1 MDSFIFIYLLFVQR
15 LMTMETLQDKVINEV
30 SEMKLG
36 IDKSNQDLATRLSEF
51 ILSNTDISTEQTRM
65 MENFATDI
73 ASIEQRCSG
82 QAADLDKFLVSSSSV
97 LDRLDRWSTD
107 WQVVASQKLDRL
119 QQQTSYDHDTIVKGQ
134 KMLES
139 LVVEGIEKC
148 NVGGGRMVR
157 RTTARTTTRTT
168 TTTTSTTTVAT
179 STRREEVTLGLDD
192 EYEEEG
198 GCGDVDEDG
207 IVRVGVR
214 KMNDHGRDY
223 NTRLCDQQTS
233 GGGWT
238 VGSLSSVSSVVLSL
252 SLASSLLLYS

>member
-1 MDSFIFIYLLFVQR
+1 
-15 LMTMETLQDKVINEV
+15 
-30 SEMKLG
+30 
-36 IDKSNQDLATRLSEF
+36 
-51 ILSNTDISTEQTRM
+51 
-65 MENFATDI
+65 
-73 ASIEQRCSG
+73 
-82 QAADLDKFLVSSSSV
+82 
-97 LDRLDRWSTD
+97 
-107 WQVVASQKLDRL
+107 
-119 QQQTSYDHDTIVKGQ
+119 
-134 KMLES
+134 
-139 LVVEGIEKC
+139 
-148 NVGGGRMVR
+148 MVR
-157 RTTARTTTRTT
+157 RTTARTTTRTPP
-168 TTTTSTTTVAT
+168 TTTSTTTVAT

-214 KMNDHGRDY
+214 KINDHGRDY